1 MGFLN
6 LVAWQCPTFAQKRLH
21 YHRRC
26 IVSLSCSRWE
36 GVGPTRYV
44 RQANCLRYKSTLN
57 SKFNKIRRSK
67 IFSIDCVL
75 LQFQPQF
82 LSFKII
88 GSSLTSNQY
97 QLASCI
103 TALPHL
109 TYQRPGLERL
119 FSALKVQ
126 GKSHLR
132 ASFTLRCFQ
141 RLSLPDLATR
151 LCYWRNNRS
160 TRDLSIPVLSYQEQ
174 PPSNFQRP
182 RQIGTK
188 LSHDVLNPAHV
199 PL

>member
-1 MGFLN
+1 MS
-6 LVAWQCPTFAQKRLH
+6 AKQTFEIQM
-21 YHRRC
+21 YP
-26 IVSLSCSRWE
+26 E
-36 GVGPTRYV
+36 FT
-44 RQANCLRYKSTLN
+44 
-57 SKFNKIRRSK
+57 FNKIRRSN
-67 IFSIDCVL
+67 ISFDCVFAL
-75 LQFQPQF
+75 VSTII

-141 RLSLPDLATR
+141 RLSFPDLATR

-174 PPSNFQRP
+174 TLSNFQRP

>member
-1 MGFLN
+1 MS
-6 LVAWQCPTFAQKRLH
+6 AKQTFEIQK
-21 YHRRC
+21 C
-26 IVSLSCSRWE
+26 IPNSHLTKLEEVSIS
-36 GVGPTRYV
+36 
-44 RQANCLRYKSTLN
+44 
-57 SKFNKIRRSK
+57 F
-67 IFSIDCVL
+67 DCVFAL
-75 LQFQPQF
+75 VSTII

-132 ASFTLRCFQ
+132 ARFTLRCFQ
-141 RLSLPDLATR
+141 RLSFPELATR